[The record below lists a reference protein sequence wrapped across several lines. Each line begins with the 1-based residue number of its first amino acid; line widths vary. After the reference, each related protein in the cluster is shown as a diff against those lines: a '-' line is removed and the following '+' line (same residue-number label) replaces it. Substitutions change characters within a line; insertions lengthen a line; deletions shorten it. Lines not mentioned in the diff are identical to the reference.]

1 MNDEKIVKSN
11 SDSDAVSTE
20 IEEKSGQVK
29 TEPALA
35 EAFSDG
41 EEDIAEKPESEKTM
55 MQNRKPMGL
64 KRMKQNPK
72 NPRAMKQVPI
82 LLTA

>member
-29 TEPALA
+29 
-35 EAFSDG
+35 S
-41 EEDIAEKPESEKTM
+41 
-55 MQNRKPMGL
+55 
-64 KRMKQNPK
+64 
-72 NPRAMKQVPI
+72 
-82 LLTA
+82 

>member
-29 TEPALA
+29 TESALA

-41 EEDIAEKPESEKTM
+41 EEDIAEKPENEK
-55 MQNRKPMGL
+55 
-64 KRMKQNPK
+64 KR
-72 NPRAMKQVPI
+72 
-82 LLTA
+82 